1 MAFKNVSNNGQS
13 RLRATD
19 EALGVHQID
28 LRRGGL
34 GFRVRRG
41 TSEGTPAGRRGRGGQ
56 TLGLGVRRGTSEGT
70 STTRRSRGGQTL
82 GLRVRSGIGFR
93 GRVAQGIR
101 YDRLGRWFGL
111 GDETQPNEQPTLVTQ
126 QSQARIQ
133 QEPQADQEGRQ
144 AQAHKNIKRGNHKV
158 RPRSERTMKQK
169 LARSIDGMGSSN
181 TNALE
186 LD

>member
-1 MAFKNVSNNGQS
+1 
-13 RLRATD
+13 
-19 EALGVHQID
+19 
-28 LRRGGL
+28 GGL

-41 TSEGTPAGRRGRGGQ
+41 TSEGTPTARKARDGH

-70 STTRRSRGGQTL
+70 PTARRSRGGQSL
-82 GLRVRSGIGFR
+82 GIRVRRGIRFR
-93 GRVAQGIR
+93 GGVAQGVR
-101 YDRLGRWFGL
+101 YGRLGRWFRV
-111 GDETQPNEQPTLVTQ
+111 GDETQPNKQPTLKTQ

-144 AQAHKNIKRGNHKV
+144 AQAHINIKRGNHKV
-158 RPRSERTMKQK
+158 RPRSERIMKQK
-169 LARSIDGMGSSN
+169 LARSIDGIGSSN